1 MGFREIIRDISP
13 PWLRRPW
20 GERFLYA
27 PGLVLDLITSW
38 AFEGLSARF
47 PDEAPEDALPF
58 IGRDR
63 VVRRGFNEP
72 DDVYKQRLKAWLD
85 AHQRDGNP
93 FALLE
98 EIKAY
103 LYGYAVRLRYVNDR
117 GTWFSIYEDGTYEV
131 VRKAF
136 NWDWDGKYPT
146 QARTRFWIIIYPLA
160 TGLWDIQGIYGDG
173 KRWGDGR
180 TWGTTATRDQVKSIQ
195 AIVDEKKT
203 AGSRCPYVIIAFDDT
218 SFDPAASPGPPLPDG
233 EYGTW
238 GKDAAGVRVRSRL
251 STARYWKGT
260 AS

>member
-1 MGFREIIRDISP
+1 MSIRDLIRELSP

-27 PGLVLDLITSW
+27 PALALDFVMDW
-38 AFEGLSARF
+38 ALEGMQSRF
-47 PDEAPEDALPF
+47 PDDAADDALPF

-63 VVRRGFNEP
+63 TVRRGFNEP
-72 DDVYKQRLKAWLD
+72 ADIYRKRLKTAVD
-85 AHQRDGNP
+85 DHKTDGNP
-93 FALLE
+93 FTLLE
-98 EIKAY
+98 AIRAY
-103 LYGYAVRLRYVNDR
+103 LFGYAVRVRYVNDR
-117 GTWFSIYEDGTYEV
+117 GTWFTINPDGSYEV

-146 QARTRFWIIIYPLA
+146 QAKTRFWIIIYPLA
-160 TGLWDIQGIYGDG
+160 SGVWETQGQYGDG
-173 KRWGDGR
+173 QRWGDGR
-180 TWGTTATRDQVKSIQ
+180 TWGTTATRDQVRSIQ
-195 AIVDEKKT
+195 ALVDDKKT
-203 AGSRCPYVIIAFDDT
+203 AGSRCPYIIVAFDDA
-218 SFDPAASPGPPLPDG
+218 SFDPSASPGPPLPDG